1 MTLVVD
7 ASVIAYFVMPDEGG
21 LESDPLYDVLQRSEI
36 AAPAIYW
43 YEIRNI
49 ALKAERR
56 DRLAS
61 DRAEQVMRVIDAFP
75 VTIVERLDAGQITRL
90 ARRYA
95 LSFYDASYLT
105 LAVERR
111 IKLATFDK
119 RLAAAARA
127 EGVLLEA

>member
-1 MTLVVD
+1 
-7 ASVIAYFVMPDEGG
+7 MPDEGG
-21 LESDPLYDVLQRSEI
+21 LETDPLYDVLQRSVI
-36 AAPAIYW
+36 VVPAIYW

-56 DRLAS
+56 ERLGS

-105 LAVERR
+105 LALERR
-111 IKLATFDK
+111 INLATFDK

-127 EGVLLEA
+127 EGVLREA